1 MKRKAR
7 LKRHARIIAGQSPP
21 SSQVGDH
28 DEHVL
33 PFLQGNAEFT
43 TTSPVP
49 VNACDTAPKT
59 ASAGDILLSVRAP
72 VGALNIAD
80 RSYGIGRGLCAIRST
95 RADQRFLWWALQ
107 DSVADLQSRATGS
120 TYEAVSVEDVANTLI
135 PTPPLTIQRAIADY
149 LDTET
154 GRIDALITKKRRMI
168 DLLEARWIAELVNAT
183 MSFGG
188 NGSRVALRRLIDST
202 IGGAW
207 GKDLG
212 EDDLDA
218 LCIRGTDFDTAFLR
232 VDEGNAPKRSFS
244 YSDFKRRR
252 LVHGD
257 LVIEKSGGGDKQPV
271 GRTVQ
276 WCGDSAGVPTNF
288 AARLRPAAGVNSRY
302 LAFLLRASYE
312 TGVTRRWIKQT
323 TGIQNLDLGGFL
335 SEKYAIPR
343 PREQSLIAERLD
355 EATEH
360 RSLTQGKLHTQIDL
374 LMERRQGSIT
384 SAVTGEL
391 AVSGVVV

>member
-1 MKRKAR
+1 MVR
-7 LKRHARIIAGQSPP
+7 LKHLASLRVECAANGERPYVALENI
-21 SSQVGDH
+21 
-28 DEHVL
+28 
-33 PFLQGNAEFT
+33 
-43 TTSPVP
+43 TS
-49 VNACDTAPKT
+49 
-59 ASAGDILLSVRAP
+59 
-72 VGALNIAD
+72 
-80 RSYGIGRGLCAIRST
+80 
-95 RADQRFLWWALQ
+95 W
-107 DSVADLQSRATGS
+107 TGS
-120 TYEAVSVEDVANTLI
+120 LVEGIELPVRTPSRTGMASVEPGDVLFGKLRPYLAKTWLVDR
-135 PTPPLTIQRAIADY
+135 PALASTELMCLRPGTGVDSGWLGYLTMATPFVEWAVATSEGTKMPRTSWQKVGEYRPWLPSGSKQRAIADY

-168 DLLEARWIAELVNAT
+168 ELLEARWIAGLVNAT
-183 MSFGG
+183 TSFGG
-188 NGSRVALRRLIDST
+188 DGSRVALRRLLDST

-232 VDEGNAPKRSFS
+232 VDEGKAPKRSFS
-244 YSDFKRRR
+244 YSDFKRRQ

-288 AARLRPAAGVNSRY
+288 AARLRPVAGVNSRY

-343 PREQSLIAERLD
+343 PREQSLIAKRLD

-360 RSLTQGKLHTQIDL
+360 RSLTQGKLHTQIGL

-384 SAVTGEL
+384 SVVTGEL
-391 AVSGVVV
+391 SVPGVTV